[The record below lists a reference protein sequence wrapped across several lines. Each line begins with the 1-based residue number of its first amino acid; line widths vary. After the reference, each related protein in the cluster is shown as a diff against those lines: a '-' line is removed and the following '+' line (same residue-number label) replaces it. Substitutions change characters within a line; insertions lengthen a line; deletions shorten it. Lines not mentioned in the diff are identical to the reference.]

1 MTRRYR
7 RRPGGNEPAY
17 DCEREQAREIEQ
29 EYLTRSAGG
38 KPVAKLPSPLRL
50 AIEAAKLRAKWS
62 KQETAKRARGF
73 VSHGGAEDGPE
84 PLTVVQV
91 DRGDRR
97 RAGWA
102 GDRPKEPGE

>member
-1 MTRRYR
+1 MTRNYR
-7 RRPGGNEPAY
+7 RRPGNEPTYNCDDA
-17 DCEREQAREIEQ
+17 QALETEQ

-62 KQETAKRARGF
+62 EQETAKRARGF

-84 PLTVVQV
+84 PLTVPQV
-91 DRGDRR
+91 DRGDRH